1 MTTSPEAGNPK
12 IRGRGMKG
20 ERRIIFPQAENPRLD
35 PDLLLKDWACWWR
48 RIEGEAEC
56 SRRQKRK
63 ERQAEKES
71 FFRNRVQPKIILT
84 GWTTW
89 WSRME
94 AEKIKEEKFAM
105 RNAEWSKS
113 RTYANNKK
121 KESFIRKFFHTP
133 RSTSRPSKP
142 RNQMEKCTAEV
153 NIRCGQS
160 PKRKINFDTIS
171 QGSPA
176 KIRKTKTFSQN
187 LNYWKNIENTQ
198 VVPTD
203 SALRTKTKTVNISH
217 TRLIRSEV
225 VKRLGSPG
233 K

>member
-1 MTTSPEAGNPK
+1 
-12 IRGRGMKG
+12 
-20 ERRIIFPQAENPRLD
+20 
-35 PDLLLKDWACWWR
+35 
-48 RIEGEAEC
+48 
-56 SRRQKRK
+56 
-63 ERQAEKES
+63 
-71 FFRNRVQPKIILT
+71 
-84 GWTTW
+84 
-89 WSRME
+89 ME

-113 RTYANNKK
+113 RTYANNNK

-133 RSTSRPSKP
+133 RSTSRPSTP

-203 SALRTKTKTVNISH
+203 SALRTKTKREIHSH
-217 TRLIRSEV
+217 TRLTRLEV
-225 VKRLGSPG
+225 VTRLDSSGELNGGLAEDIVSD
-233 K
+233 